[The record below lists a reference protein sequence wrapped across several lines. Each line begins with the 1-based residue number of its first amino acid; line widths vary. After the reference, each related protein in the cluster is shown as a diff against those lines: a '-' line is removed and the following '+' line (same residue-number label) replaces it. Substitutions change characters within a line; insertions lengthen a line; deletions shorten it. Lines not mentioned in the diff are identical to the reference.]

1 MRFIVLLFSM
11 VLTQQLEVE
20 GDLKV
25 TGNIDASNQRI
36 TNVAE
41 PVLTSDVATA
51 HYVDLRSAGNGR
63 IIELKCPWVSPEVG
77 NNIGVSSCEPPSC
90 PENWVEL
97 SISNEVTSA
106 GYSGG
111 WGYTVGN
118 SIRFC
123 IEQEIED

>member
-1 MRFIVLLFSM
+1 MRFILLLL
-11 VLTQQLEVE
+11 LTFIHTQELEVE

-51 HYVDLRSAGNGR
+51 NYVDLRSAGKGR
-63 IIELKCPWVSPEVG
+63 IISLKCPWIYNS
-77 NNIGVSSCEPPSC
+77 ITDCDPPSC
-90 PENWVEL
+90 PDGWTEL
-97 SISNEVTSA
+97 AQSNETS
-106 GYSGG
+106 GITVNNGNSI
-111 WGYTVGN
+111 TVVGN

-123 IEQEIED
+123 IEQEDED